1 MKFQQTI
8 KHQHP
13 GLWQSSTPTSHPIDV
28 NNKAEQTAAEPLQA
42 VIDYCLACSA
52 EQWITVVGGQR
63 EFIAQ
68 LLSAG
73 IPMKRIRWF
82 RTANQQQREWALE
95 QATLA
100 GTSGVIIGWLNGIE
114 ARFNQRIK
122 MASRLSQTES
132 FLFEE
137 DTLFSHLH

>member
-1 MKFQQTI
+1 MKFQQTT
-8 KHQHP
+8 KQQHP
-13 GLWQSSTPTSHPIDV
+13 GLWQSSTPTTASLSV
-28 NNKAEQTAAEPLQA
+28 NNTAEQSTVEPLQA
-42 VIDYCLACSA
+42 VIDYCLACSS

-73 IPMKRIRWF
+73 IPMHRIRWF

-114 ARFNQRIK
+114 SRFNQRIK